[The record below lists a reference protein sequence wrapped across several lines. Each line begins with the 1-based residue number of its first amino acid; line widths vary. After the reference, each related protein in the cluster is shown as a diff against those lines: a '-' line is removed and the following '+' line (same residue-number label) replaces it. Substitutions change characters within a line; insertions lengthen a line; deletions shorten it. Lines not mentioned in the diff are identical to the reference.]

1 MTIGVNRFRKS
12 KLTAAISALALIA
25 SGFSSSAANA
35 NNYPY
40 YPACTIQGTDADE
53 TLNGTYGNDVICTG
67 GGNDIVNAG
76 AGDDI
81 VIAQNGGSVV
91 VDLGPGNDIFD
102 GTDGS
107 DAVVNGGEGA
117 DELIGTPGADE
128 LNGEEGDDSLLAGA
142 SNDRLNGGAGADTL
156 GGQAGNDY
164 VLGESGNDT
173 IDGGSGTDDIYGGA
187 ENDVLVGGSEGDTI
201 HGGDGNDNLVG
212 DAGNDDLFGE
222 SGTDSLSGGE
232 GDDVV
237 AGGDGVDVLD
247 GGWGLNA
254 CDYTATEP
262 RTSTCT
268 YDDDAPVVSNF
279 SFDKPSYEVGTL
291 AAEVTMTFDIT
302 DMSGLESMSIVCWGN
317 DTASYPISIS
327 INRQED
333 GLYNIWGNQ
342 NSETSFEYTGT
353 SKNLNVVAKTK
364 VPFGAKP
371 GRYDCNY
378 YGRDMASQVANRW
391 VQIANLD
398 VTRVSGAYDDDA
410 PVVSNFTFDKPSYEV
425 GTGAAQVTMTFD
437 ITDPSGLESMS
448 IVCWG
453 NDTASYPISISINRQ
468 DNGIY
473 NIWGNQFSETTFDYT
488 GDAKNLHMVAK
499 TKIPFGAK
507 PGRYDCNYYG
517 RDMASQVANRWVQ
530 IANLDVTR
538 QAGTFDDDAPVVSN
552 FSFDKPTYEVGTLAA
567 VATMT
572 FDITDV
578 TGLESLSIVCWG
590 NDTASY
596 PISISINR
604 QDDGRYNIWGNQ
616 FSETSFEYTGT
627 SKNLNV
633 VAKTKIPF
641 GAKPGRYDCNY
652 YGRDMASQVANRW
665 VQIANLDVFRTPP
678 GMPSAPNN
686 LQLVQDRAGR
696 GTLSW
701 GAPETL
707 GSPNLRDYVIQ
718 VSEDGTTWKTI
729 EDGYSTTTNL
739 PISNLKNGTD
749 YWFRVR
755 GENGGAAGQNT
766 AFMTLEWSNLQVRTM
781 GATAPFAVQSLTASE
796 RTKDGFKVS
805 WTEPEF
811 NGGEQINNF
820 VVEVSTD
827 NGSTWRSAKATDST
841 SLSYRVGGAAP
852 GTTYLVRVAATNK
865 IGTGEYATT
874 SITTLATVA
883 KAPTNL
889 TVTNL
894 GLRSLSLGWSL
905 PASNGGSPI
914 LDYKI
919 EFSSNAGSTW
929 NELTHVASA
938 SRSFNVTGLLRGKTY
953 LFRVAAINEI
963 GVGASTAAVSAT
975 TLLAFATAPQSLTS
989 TTSTNAA
996 QFSWLAPAD
1005 NGGATVTA
1013 YRVEYSKD
1021 GLTWVTLAAKSTSA
1035 SFKLSGLTP
1044 GATYQVRVAAITRA
1058 GLGAFLTESLTT
1070 ATTVASAPGQLRALE
1085 ISQTSLTL
1093 AWNLPARN
1101 GGAAITDYQV
1111 EVSANGGA
1119 TWKVVPHEAANNLS
1133 LVVTGLPAGTNRI
1146 FRVAAVNEAGIGAYS
1161 TQISATT
1168 LGYRPS
1174 APTGLRV
1181 TSRGVT
1187 SVSIAWNQE
1196 QTLGGSPVRN
1206 FVIEYSKDG
1215 GYTWVAVKRANSTA
1229 LSATVSGFSSKSNYR
1244 IRVRATNDVGTSG
1257 FSNELKVT
1265 TR

>member
-1 MTIGVNRFRKS
+1 M
-12 KLTAAISALALIA
+12 A
-25 SGFSSSAANA
+25 SAALLAAGLAGSPASA
-35 NNYPY
+35 NTYPY
-40 YPACTIQGTDADE
+40 YPACTIQGTEADE

-81 VIAQNGGSVV
+81 VIAENGGSVV
-91 VDLGPGNDIFD
+91 VDLGTGNDIFD

-107 DAVVNGGEGA
+107 DAVVNGGDGA

-128 LNGEEGDDSLLAGA
+128 LNGQEGDDSLLAGA
-142 SNDRLNGGAGADTL
+142 SNDRLNGGAGADAL
-156 GGQAGNDY
+156 AGQAGNDY
-164 VLGESGNDT
+164 VLGEAGDDT
-173 IDGGSGTDDIYGGA
+173 IDGGPGTDDIYGGA

-237 AGGDGVDVLD
+237 AGGDGIDVLD

-254 CDYTATEP
+254 CDHTATEP
-262 RTSTCT
+262 LTSTCT
-268 YDDDAPVVSNF
+268 YDDDAPLVSNF
-279 SFDKPSYEVGTL
+279 SFDKPTYEVGVA
-291 AAEVTMTFDIT
+291 AAEV
-302 DMSGLESMSIVCWGN
+302 V
-317 DTASYPISIS
+317 
-327 INRQED
+327 
-333 GLYNIWGNQ
+333 
-342 NSETSFEYTGT
+342 
-353 SKNLNVVAKTK
+353 
-364 VPFGAKP
+364 
-371 GRYDCNY
+371 
-378 YGRDMASQVANRW
+378 
-391 VQIANLD
+391 
-398 VTRVSGAYDDDA
+398 
-410 PVVSNFTFDKPSYEV
+410 
-425 GTGAAQVTMTFD
+425 MTFD

-468 DNGIY
+468 
-473 NIWGNQFSETTFDYT
+473 E
-488 GDAKNLHMVAK
+488 
-499 TKIPFGAK
+499 
-507 PGRYDCNYYG
+507 
-517 RDMASQVANRWVQ
+517 
-530 IANLDVTR
+530 
-538 QAGTFDDDAPVVSN
+538 
-552 FSFDKPTYEVGTLAA
+552 
-567 VATMT
+567 
-572 FDITDV
+572 
-578 TGLESLSIVCWG
+578 
-590 NDTASY
+590 
-596 PISISINR
+596 
-604 QDDGRYNIWGNQ
+604 DGRYNIWGNQ
-616 FSETSFEYTGT
+616 NSETSFEYTGT

-665 VQIANLDVFRTPP
+665 VQVANLDVFRTPA
-678 GMPSAPNN
+678 GMPSAPAN
-686 LQLVQDRAGR
+686 LQLTQDRSGR
-696 GTLSW
+696 GVLSW
-701 GAPETL
+701 DAPGTL

-718 VSEDGTTWKTI
+718 VSEDGTNWKTI

-739 PISNLKNGTD
+739 PVSNLKNGTD

-766 AFMTLEWSNLQVRTM
+766 AFMTLAWSNLQVRTM

-796 RTKDGFKVS
+796 RTRDGFKVT
-805 WTEPEF
+805 WAEPEF

-827 NGSTWRSAKATDST
+827 NGLTWRSAKATEST

-929 NELTHVASA
+929 NEITHVASA

-963 GVGASTAAVSAT
+963 GAGASTAAVSAT
-975 TLLAFATAPQSLTS
+975 TLLALATAPQSLTS

-996 QFSWLAPAD
+996 QFSWQSPAD
-1005 NGGATVTA
+1005 TGGASVTS

-1021 GLTWVTLAAKSTSA
+1021 GLAWVTLAGNSTSA

-1044 GATYQVRVAAITRA
+1044 GTTYQVRVAAITRA
-1058 GLGAFLTESLTT
+1058 GTGAFLTGSITT

-1093 AWNLPARN
+1093 AWSLPALN
-1101 GGAAITDYQV
+1101 GGAPITDYQV
-1111 EVSANGGA
+1111 EVSANGGS

-1133 LVVTGLPAGTNRI
+1133 IQVTGLPSGTNRL
-1146 FRVAAVNEAGIGAYS
+1146 FRVAAVNAAGVGAYS

-1174 APTGLRV
+1174 APTSLRV
-1181 TSRGVT
+1181 TSRGAT
-1187 SVSIAWNQE
+1187 SVSIAWNQ
-1196 QTLGGSPVRN
+1196 QQALGGSPIRN
-1206 FVIEYSKDG
+1206 FVIEYSKNG
-1215 GYTWVAVKRANSTA
+1215 GYTWLAVKRPNSTA
-1229 LSATVSGFSSKSNYR
+1229 LSATISGFTSKSSYR

-1257 FSNELKVT
+1257 FSNELRVT

>member
-1 MTIGVNRFRKS
+1 M
-12 KLTAAISALALIA
+12 A
-25 SGFSSSAANA
+25 SAALVMA
-35 NNYPY
+35 GMSVTPAQAATYPY
-40 YPACTIQGTDADE
+40 YPACTIQGTAADE

-81 VIAQNGGSVV
+81 VIAENGGSVV
-91 VDLGPGNDIFD
+91 VDLGTGNDIFD

-117 DELIGTPGADE
+117 DELIGTPGVDE
-128 LNGEEGDDSLLAGA
+128 LNGQEGDDSLLGGA
-142 SNDRLNGGAGADTL
+142 SNDRLNGGAGADEL
-156 GGQAGNDY
+156 KGQAGNDY
-164 VLGESGNDT
+164 VLGEAGDDT
-173 IDGGSGTDDIYGGA
+173 IDGGSGTDDIYGGS

-222 SGTDSLSGGE
+222 AGIDSLNGGD

-237 AGGDGVDVLD
+237 AGGDGVDMLD

-254 CDYTATEP
+254 CDHTATEP
-262 RTSTCT
+262 LTSTCT
-268 YDDDAPVVSNF
+268 YDDDAPVMSNF
-279 SFDKPSYEVGTL
+279 SFDRSSYEVGVS

-302 DMSGLESMSIVCWGN
+302 DPSGVDYMSIVCWGN
-317 DTASYPISIS
+317 DTANYPVSIS

-333 GLYNIWGNQ
+333 ARYNIWGDQ
-342 NSETSFEYTGT
+342 YSATTFEYSGD
-353 SKNLNVVAKTK
+353 SKNLHV
-364 VPFGAKP
+364 
-371 GRYDCNY
+371 
-378 YGRDMASQVANRW
+378 
-391 VQIANLD
+391 
-398 VTRVSGAYDDDA
+398 
-410 PVVSNFTFDKPSYEV
+410 
-425 GTGAAQVTMTFD
+425 
-437 ITDPSGLESMS
+437 
-448 IVCWG
+448 
-453 NDTASYPISISINRQ
+453 
-468 DNGIY
+468 
-473 NIWGNQFSETTFDYT
+473 
-488 GDAKNLHMVAK
+488 VAK

-538 QAGTFDDDAPVVSN
+538 QSGTYDDDAPVVSN
-552 FSFDKPTYEVGTLAA
+552 FSFDRSSYEVGVSAA
-567 VATMT
+567 EVVMT
-572 FDITDV
+572 FDITDAS
-578 TGLESLSIVCWG
+578 GLDYMSIVCWG

-604 QDDGRYNIWGNQ
+604 QADASYFIGGTIYSQ
-616 FSETSFEYTGT
+616 TTFEYSGD
-627 SKNLNV
+627 SKNLHF
-633 VAKTKIPF
+633 VAKSKIPF

-665 VQIANLDVFRTPP
+665 VQIANLDVTRQSGTYDDDAPVVSNFSFDRSNYEVGVSAAEVVMTFDITDATGLDYMSIVCWGNDTASYPISISINRQDESYNIWGNQNSETSFEYSGDSKNLHVVAKTKIPFGAKPGRYDCNYYGHDRASRVANRWVQIANLDVFRTPA
-678 GMPSAPNN
+678 GMPSAPAN
-686 LQLVQDRAGR
+686 LQLTQDRSGR
-696 GTLSW
+696 GVLSW
-701 GAPETL
+701 DAPARL
-707 GSPNLRDYVIQ
+707 GSPNLRDYVVQ
-718 VSEDGTTWKTI
+718 VSEDGTNWKTI
-729 EDGYSTTTNL
+729 EDGYSTTSNL
-739 PISNLKNGTD
+739 PVSNLKNSTD

-766 AFMTLEWSNLQVRTM
+766 AFMTLAWSNLQVRTM
-781 GATAPFAVQSLTASE
+781 GATAPLAVQSLAASE
-796 RTKDGFKVS
+796 RTKDGFKLT
-805 WTEPEF
+805 WAEPEF

-820 VVEVSTD
+820 VVDVSSD
-827 NGSTWRSAKATDST
+827 NGATWRSAKATAST
-841 SLSYRVGGAAP
+841 SLSYRVGGASP
-852 GTTYLVRVAATNK
+852 GTTYLVRVAASS
-865 IGTGEYATT
+865 IAGTGEYVTT
-874 SITTLATVA
+874 TVTTLATVA

-914 LDYKI
+914 VDYKI
-919 EFSSNAGSTW
+919 EFSSNAGATW
-929 NELTHVASA
+929 NELAHDASP
-938 SRSFNVTGLLRGKTY
+938 SRSFNVTGLLRGKNY

-963 GVGASTAAVSAT
+963 GVGASSVSVSAT
-975 TLLAFATAPQSLTS
+975 TLIELASAPQSLTS
-989 TTSTNAA
+989 TSTSNAA

-1005 NGGATVTA
+1005 TGGASVTS

-1021 GLTWVTLAAKSTSA
+1021 GLTWLTLAAKSTAA

-1044 GATYQVRVAAITRA
+1044 GATYQVRVAASTRA
-1058 GLGAFLTESLTT
+1058 GLGAFLTESIT
-1070 ATTVASAPGQLRALE
+1070 AAKTVASAPGQLRALE

-1093 AWNLPARN
+1093 AWSLPALN

-1111 EVSANGGA
+1111 EVSANGGS
-1119 TWKVVPHEAANNLS
+1119 TWKVVPREAANNLS
-1133 LVVTGLPAGTNRI
+1133 LQLTGLASGSTRL
-1146 FRVAAVNEAGIGAYS
+1146 FRVAAVNETGVGAYS
-1161 TQISATT
+1161 TQISVTT

-1174 APTGLRV
+1174 APTSLRV
-1181 TSRGVT
+1181 TSRSAT
-1187 SVSIAWNQE
+1187 SVSVAWNQ
-1196 QTLGGSPVRN
+1196 QQALGGSPIRN

-1229 LSATVSGFSSKSNYR
+1229 LSATISGFTSKSSYR

>member
-1 MTIGVNRFRKS
+1 M
-12 KLTAAISALALIA
+12 A
-25 SGFSSSAANA
+25 SAALLAAGLAGSPASA
-35 NNYPY
+35 NTYPY
-40 YPACTIQGTDADE
+40 YPACTIQGTEADE

-81 VIAQNGGSVV
+81 VIAENGGSVV
-91 VDLGPGNDIFD
+91 VDLGTGNDIFD

-107 DAVVNGGEGA
+107 DAVVNGGDGA

-128 LNGEEGDDSLLAGA
+128 LNGQEGDDSLLAGA
-142 SNDRLNGGAGADTL
+142 SNDRLNGGAGADAL
-156 GGQAGNDY
+156 AGQAGNDY
-164 VLGESGNDT
+164 VLGEAGDDT
-173 IDGGSGTDDIYGGA
+173 IDGGPGTDDIYGGA

-237 AGGDGVDVLD
+237 AGGDGIDVLD

-254 CDYTATEP
+254 CDHTATEP
-262 RTSTCT
+262 LTSTCT
-268 YDDDAPVVSNF
+268 YDDDAPLVSNF
-279 SFDKPSYEVGTL
+279 SFDKPTYEVGVA
-291 AAEVTMTFDIT
+291 AAEV
-302 DMSGLESMSIVCWGN
+302 V
-317 DTASYPISIS
+317 
-327 INRQED
+327 
-333 GLYNIWGNQ
+333 
-342 NSETSFEYTGT
+342 
-353 SKNLNVVAKTK
+353 
-364 VPFGAKP
+364 
-371 GRYDCNY
+371 
-378 YGRDMASQVANRW
+378 
-391 VQIANLD
+391 
-398 VTRVSGAYDDDA
+398 
-410 PVVSNFTFDKPSYEV
+410 
-425 GTGAAQVTMTFD
+425 MTFD

-468 DNGIY
+468 
-473 NIWGNQFSETTFDYT
+473 E
-488 GDAKNLHMVAK
+488 
-499 TKIPFGAK
+499 
-507 PGRYDCNYYG
+507 
-517 RDMASQVANRWVQ
+517 
-530 IANLDVTR
+530 
-538 QAGTFDDDAPVVSN
+538 
-552 FSFDKPTYEVGTLAA
+552 
-567 VATMT
+567 
-572 FDITDV
+572 
-578 TGLESLSIVCWG
+578 
-590 NDTASY
+590 
-596 PISISINR
+596 
-604 QDDGRYNIWGNQ
+604 DGRYNIWGNQ
-616 FSETSFEYTGT
+616 NSETSFEYTGT

-652 YGRDMASQVANRW
+652 YGRDMANHPASRW
-665 VQIANLDVFRTPP
+665 VQIANLDVTRQSGSYDDDAPVVSNFSFDRSSYEVGVAAAEVVMTFDITDASGLDYMSIVCWGNDTASYPISISINRQADASYFIGGTIYSQTTFEYSGDSKNLHFVAKTKIPFGAKPGRYDCNYYGRDMASQVANRWVQVANLDVFRTPA
-678 GMPSAPNN
+678 GMPSAPAN
-686 LQLVQDRAGR
+686 LQLTQDRSGR
-696 GTLSW
+696 GVLSW
-701 GAPETL
+701 DAPGTL

-718 VSEDGTTWKTI
+718 VSEDGTNWKTI

-739 PISNLKNGTD
+739 PVSNLKNGTD

-766 AFMTLEWSNLQVRTM
+766 AFMTLAWSNLQVRTM

-796 RTKDGFKVS
+796 RTRDGFKVT
-805 WTEPEF
+805 WAEPEF

-827 NGSTWRSAKATDST
+827 NGLTWRSAKATEST

-929 NELTHVASA
+929 NEITHVASA

-963 GVGASTAAVSAT
+963 GAGASTAAVSAT
-975 TLLAFATAPQSLTS
+975 TLLALATAPQSLTS

-996 QFSWLAPAD
+996 QFSWQSPAD
-1005 NGGATVTA
+1005 TGGASVTS

-1021 GLTWVTLAAKSTSA
+1021 GLAWVTLAGNSTSA

-1044 GATYQVRVAAITRA
+1044 GTTYQVRVAAITRA
-1058 GLGAFLTESLTT
+1058 GTGAFLTGSITT

-1093 AWNLPARN
+1093 AWSLPALN
-1101 GGAAITDYQV
+1101 GGAPITDYQV
-1111 EVSANGGA
+1111 EVSANGGS

-1133 LVVTGLPAGTNRI
+1133 IQVTGLPSGTNRL
-1146 FRVAAVNEAGIGAYS
+1146 FRVAAVNAAGVGAYS

-1174 APTGLRV
+1174 APTSLRV
-1181 TSRGVT
+1181 TSRGAT
-1187 SVSIAWNQE
+1187 SVSIAWNQ
-1196 QTLGGSPVRN
+1196 QQALGGSPIRN
-1206 FVIEYSKDG
+1206 FVIEYSKNG
-1215 GYTWVAVKRANSTA
+1215 GYTWLAVKRPNSTA
-1229 LSATVSGFSSKSNYR
+1229 LSATISGFTSKSSYR

-1257 FSNELKVT
+1257 FSNELRVT

>member
-1 MTIGVNRFRKS
+1 MAGMSVTPAQ
-12 KLTAAISALALIA
+12 AAT
-25 SGFSSSAANA
+25 
-35 NNYPY
+35 YPY
-40 YPACTIQGTDADE
+40 YPACTIQGTAADE

-81 VIAQNGGSVV
+81 VIAENGGSVV
-91 VDLGPGNDIFD
+91 VDLGTGNDIFD

-117 DELIGTPGADE
+117 DELIGTPGVDE
-128 LNGEEGDDSLLAGA
+128 LNGQEGDDSLLGGA
-142 SNDRLNGGAGADTL
+142 SNDRLNGGAGADEL
-156 GGQAGNDY
+156 KGQAGNDY
-164 VLGESGNDT
+164 VLGEAGDDT
-173 IDGGSGTDDIYGGA
+173 IDGGSGTDDIYGGS

-222 SGTDSLSGGE
+222 AGIDSLNGGD

-237 AGGDGVDVLD
+237 AGGDGVDMLD

-254 CDYTATEP
+254 CDHTATEP
-262 RTSTCT
+262 LTSTCT
-268 YDDDAPVVSNF
+268 YDDDAPVMSNF
-279 SFDKPSYEVGTL
+279 SFDRSSYEVGVS

-302 DMSGLESMSIVCWGN
+302 DPSGVDYMSIVCWGN
-317 DTASYPISIS
+317 DTANYPVSIS

-333 GLYNIWGNQ
+333 ARYNIWGDQ
-342 NSETSFEYTGT
+342 YSATTFEYSGD
-353 SKNLNVVAKTK
+353 SKNLHV
-364 VPFGAKP
+364 
-371 GRYDCNY
+371 
-378 YGRDMASQVANRW
+378 
-391 VQIANLD
+391 
-398 VTRVSGAYDDDA
+398 
-410 PVVSNFTFDKPSYEV
+410 
-425 GTGAAQVTMTFD
+425 
-437 ITDPSGLESMS
+437 
-448 IVCWG
+448 
-453 NDTASYPISISINRQ
+453 
-468 DNGIY
+468 
-473 NIWGNQFSETTFDYT
+473 
-488 GDAKNLHMVAK
+488 VAK

-538 QAGTFDDDAPVVSN
+538 QSGTYDDDAPVVSN
-552 FSFDKPTYEVGTLAA
+552 FSFDRSNYEVGVSAA
-567 VATMT
+567 EAVMT
-572 FDITDV
+572 FDITDA
-578 TGLESLSIVCWG
+578 TGLDYMSIVCWG

-604 QDDGRYNIWGNQ
+604 QADASYFIGGTIYSQ
-616 FSETSFEYTGT
+616 TTFEYSGD
-627 SKNLNV
+627 SKNLHF

-652 YGRDMASQVANRW
+652 YGHDRASRVANRW
-665 VQIANLDVFRTPP
+665 VQIANLDVFRTPA
-678 GMPSAPNN
+678 GMPSAPAN
-686 LQLVQDRAGR
+686 LQLTQDRAGR
-696 GTLSW
+696 GLLSW
-701 GAPETL
+701 DAPARL
-707 GSPNLRDYVIQ
+707 GSPNLRDYVVQ
-718 VSEDGTTWKTI
+718 VSEDGTNWKTI
-729 EDGYSTTTNL
+729 EDGYSTTSNL
-739 PISNLKNGTD
+739 PVSNLKNSTD

-766 AFMTLEWSNLQVRTM
+766 AFMTLAWSNLQVRTM
-781 GATAPFAVQSLTASE
+781 GATAPLAVQSLAASE
-796 RTKDGFKVS
+796 RTKDGFKLT
-805 WTEPEF
+805 WAEPEF

-820 VVEVSTD
+820 VVDVSSD
-827 NGSTWRSAKATDST
+827 NGATWRSAKATAST
-841 SLSYRVGGAAP
+841 SLSYRVGGASP
-852 GTTYLVRVAATNK
+852 GTTYLVRVAASS
-865 IGTGEYATT
+865 IAGTGEYVTT
-874 SITTLATVA
+874 TVTTLATVA

-914 LDYKI
+914 VDYKI
-919 EFSSNAGSTW
+919 EFSSNAGATW
-929 NELTHVASA
+929 NELAHDASP
-938 SRSFNVTGLLRGKTY
+938 SRSFNVTGLLRGKNY

-963 GVGASTAAVSAT
+963 GVGASSVSVSAT
-975 TLLAFATAPQSLTS
+975 TLIELASAPQSLTS
-989 TTSTNAA
+989 TSTSNAA

-1005 NGGATVTA
+1005 TGGASVTS

-1021 GLTWVTLAAKSTSA
+1021 GLTWLTLAAKSTAA

-1044 GATYQVRVAAITRA
+1044 GATYQVRVAASTRA
-1058 GLGAFLTESLTT
+1058 GLGAFLTESIT
-1070 ATTVASAPGQLRALE
+1070 AAKTVASAPGQLRALE

-1093 AWNLPARN
+1093 AWSLPALN

-1111 EVSANGGA
+1111 EVSANGGS
-1119 TWKVVPHEAANNLS
+1119 TWKVVPREAANNLS
-1133 LVVTGLPAGTNRI
+1133 LQLTGLASGSTRL
-1146 FRVAAVNEAGIGAYS
+1146 FRVAAVNETGVGAYS
-1161 TQISATT
+1161 TQISVTT

-1174 APTGLRV
+1174 APTSLRV
-1181 TSRGVT
+1181 TSRSAT
-1187 SVSIAWNQE
+1187 SVSVAWNQ
-1196 QTLGGSPVRN
+1196 QQALGGSPIRN

-1229 LSATVSGFSSKSNYR
+1229 LSATISGFTSKSSYR